1 MMKGDEV
8 RAAFLHY
15 FNQRGHRVVK
25 SSPLVPYDDPTL
37 LFTNAGMVQFKRVF
51 LQEETREYN
60 RAASA
65 QKCLR
70 AGGKHNDMENV
81 GRTARHH
88 TFFEMLGNF
97 SFGDYFKE
105 GAIEMGWE
113 FLTGHLHLSPEH
125 LWVSVFKE
133 DDEAAGIWQERI
145 GLPAVRIVRMGE
157 KDNFWAMGDT
167 GPCGPCSEIII
178 DQGENV
184 GCGSPTCGVGCD
196 CDRFLELWNLVFM
209 QYSREQDG
217 RLTPLPKPSIDT
229 GMGLERIAAVVQGVK
244 SNYDTDLFQ
253 GIIGRVE
260 EISGATYKGDAGRDV
275 SIRVIADHARA
286 VTFLLADGVLPANE
300 GKGYVLRRI
309 IRRALRHGKLLGIE
323 GPFLVSMADKV
334 TEVMGE
340 AYPEIT
346 EGKRHFTQILRREE
360 ERFSE
365 TLDFGLKVLQEEV
378 ERLEANDKKVL
389 PGDVAFKLYDT
400 FGFPID
406 LTEDIVREKG
416 MTIDLAGFE
425 RSMADQRKRAR
436 DAWKGDVATS
446 QALQSTAA
454 AGGVIAEGVATSFVG
469 YETLQAPSEV
479 TRIIKDNQLV
489 LSAGQGDEVE
499 VITAQTPF
507 YGESGGQA
515 GDQGVIQGK
524 GFLME
529 VRDTVRPLPELIV
542 HKGLIKKGEIKVGD
556 RITLQVDGER
566 RRATARNHTATHL
579 LQAALRRVVGRHI
592 NQAGSLVAPERLR
605 FDFTH
610 FETIDPDTLERIE
623 TLVNQWIGEDTP
635 VAVEVMATEE
645 AIEKGATA
653 LFGEKYGEQARV
665 ISLGDYSQELCGG
678 SHVARTG
685 EIGIFKVLSESGI
698 AAGVRRIEALT
709 GAGAFAYLRSV
720 ERELKDVAQLLKA
733 RHGEVASKVEK
744 LLAGQRNLEREIEAL
759 RRKLAAP
766 QSGGGPEVTEIKGIK
781 VVAFRADDM
790 DPKGLRD
797 IGDGIKAKIGSGI
810 IVLGGEKQGK
820 GALVAM
826 VTQDLAERFPADE
839 LIKALTEIGGGRGG
853 GNPTMAQAGGAQA
866 EKIDDCLKAVYGMV
880 KERTS

>member
-1 MMKGDEV
+1 MMRGDEV

-15 FNQRGHRVVK
+15 FEQRGHKVIK

-113 FLTGHLHLSPEH
+113 FLTQDLHLPAEQ

-145 GLPAVRIVRMGE
+145 KLPAERIVPLGE

-178 DQGENV
+178 DQGAGM
-184 GCGSPTCGVGCD
+184 GCGSPNCGVGCD

-209 QYSREQDG
+209 QYNREQDG
-217 RLTPLPKPSIDT
+217 RLSPLPKPSIDT
-229 GMGLERIAAVVQGVK
+229 GMGLERIAAAVQGVK
-244 SNYDTDLFQ
+244 SNYDSDLFQ
-253 GIIGRVE
+253 GIIRRVE
-260 EISGATYKGDAGRDV
+260 EISKARYGADADTDV
-275 SIRVIADHARA
+275 SIKVIADHARA

-300 GKGYVLRRI
+300 GRGYVLRRI
-309 IRRALRHGKLLGIE
+309 IRRALRHGKLLGITS
-323 GPFLVSMADKV
+323 PLLVAMADRV

-340 AYPEIT
+340 AYPEIKA
-346 EGKRHFTQILRREE
+346 GKTHLTQLLQREE

-365 TLDFGLKVLQEEV
+365 TLDNGLKILQEEM
-378 ERLEANDKKVL
+378 EQLKAKKKKVL
-389 PGDVAFKLYDT
+389 PGAIAFKLYDT

-416 MTIDLAGFE
+416 MTIDLKGFE
-425 RSMADQRKRAR
+425 QSMDDQKKRAR
-436 DAWKGDVATS
+436 ETWKGEMGEGIPPLY
-446 QALQSTAA
+446 QGL
-454 AGGVIAEGVATSFVG
+454 IAEGVATRFVG
-469 YETLQAPSEV
+469 YETLQVSSEI
-479 TRIIKDNQLV
+479 TRIIKDDQFV
-489 LSAGQGDEVE
+489 PSACQGEEVE
-499 VITAQTPF
+499 IISAQTPF
-507 YGESGGQA
+507 YGESGGQV

-529 VRDTVRPLPELIV
+529 VRHTSRPLPELIL
-542 HKGLIKKGEIKVGD
+542 HKGLITEGEVKVGAK
-556 RITLQVDGER
+556 ITLQVDGER
-566 RRATARNHTATHL
+566 RRATARNHTATHI
-579 LQAALRRVVGRHI
+579 LQAALRKVVGGHI

-610 FETIDPDTLERIE
+610 YEALAPDALERIE
-623 TLVNQWIGEDTP
+623 ALVNRWIWEDQP
-635 VAVEVMATEE
+635 IAVEVMATEE

-678 SHVARTG
+678 SHVQRTG
-685 EIGIFKVLSESGI
+685 EIGIFKVVSESGV

-709 GAGAFAYLRSV
+709 GQGAFDHLRSQ
-720 ERELKDVAQLLKA
+720 EGELKEAAQLLKA
-733 RHGEVASKVEK
+733 RPGEVASKVER
-744 LLAGQRNLEREIEAL
+744 LLAGQRSLEREIETL
-759 RRKLAAP
+759 RRRLATSQTGA
-766 QSGGGPEVTEIKGIK
+766 GPEVKEIKGIK
-781 VVAFRADDM
+781 VVGFQADGVDH
-790 DPKGLRD
+790 KGLREM
-797 IGDGIKAKIGSGI
+797 GDGIKDKIGSGI
-810 IVLGGEKQGK
+810 VLVGGEHEGK
-820 GALVAM
+820 ITLVLM
-826 VTQDLAERFPADE
+826 VTKDLAERLRADE
-839 LIKALTEIGGGRGG
+839 LIQGIAEIIGGKGG
-853 GNPTMAQAGGAQA
+853 GNLTLARTGSAKV
-866 EKIDDCLKAVYGMV
+866 EKLADALKAIYKIVE
-880 KERTS
+880 KKA

>member
-1 MMKGDEV
+1 MMRGDKV
-8 RAAFLHY
+8 RTAFLQY
-15 FNQRGHRVVK
+15 FEQRSHRVVK

-51 LQEETREYN
+51 LQEEAREYN

-113 FLTGHLHLSPEH
+113 FLIEHLHLTPER
-125 LWVSVFKE
+125 LWVSVFE
-133 DDEAAGIWQERI
+133 DDDEAFAIWQERI
-145 GLPAVRIVRMGE
+145 GLPAERIVRMGE
-157 KDNFWAMGDT
+157 KDNFWTMGDT
-167 GPCGPCSEIII
+167 GPCGPCSEIIF
-178 DQGENV
+178 DQGEEV
-184 GCGSPTCGVGCD
+184 GCGSPACGVGCD

-209 QYSREQDG
+209 QYNREMNG
-217 RLTPLPKPSIDT
+217 LLTPLPKPSIDT

-253 GIIGRVE
+253 GIIRRVE
-260 EISGATYKGDAGRDV
+260 EISGAAYGTDAGKDV

-300 GKGYVLRRI
+300 GRGYVLRRI
-309 IRRALRHGKLLGIE
+309 IRRALRHGKLLGVP
-323 GPFLVSMADKV
+323 GPFLVPIVAKV
-334 TEVMGE
+334 VAVMGE

-346 EGKRHFTQILRREE
+346 EGERHFTQILQREE

-365 TLDFGLKVLQEEV
+365 TLDNGLKVLQDEV
-378 ERLEANDKKVL
+378 EQLKANNKKVL

-416 MTIDLAGFE
+416 MTIDLTGFE

-436 DAWKGDVATS
+436 EAWKGEIGEGIPPIY
-446 QALQSTAA
+446 Q
-454 AGGVIAEGVATSFVG
+454 GVIADGVAAHFVG
-469 YETLQAPSEV
+469 YDAVQITSEV

-489 LSAGQGDEVE
+489 PSAGQGDEVE
-499 VITAQTPF
+499 IITAQTPF
-507 YGESGGQA
+507 YGEAGGQM
-515 GDQGVIQGK
+515 GDQGAITGK

-529 VRDTVRPLPELIV
+529 VRDTIRPLPDLIV
-542 HKGLIKKGEIKVGD
+542 HKGVIKEGKISVRDTVLLK
-556 RITLQVDGER
+556 VDGER
-566 RRATARNHTATHL
+566 RMATARNHTATHI
-579 LQAALRRVVGRHI
+579 LQAALRKVVGGHI
-592 NQAGSLVAPERLR
+592 NQAGSLVSPERLR

-610 FETIDPDTLERIE
+610 YEAIDPDTLERIE
-623 TLVNQWIGEDTP
+623 SLVNQWVWADTP
-635 VAVEVMATEE
+635 VVIEVMATEK

-653 LFGEKYGEQARV
+653 LFGEKYGEEARV
-665 ISLGDYSQELCGG
+665 ISLGAYSQELCGG

-685 EIGIFKVLSESGI
+685 EIGIFKIVSESGI

-709 GAGAFAYLRSV
+709 GRGAFDHFRSV
-720 ERELKDVAQLLKA
+720 EQELKAVAQLLKA
-733 RHGEVASKVEK
+733 RPGEVSSKVEK
-744 LLAGQRNLEREIEAL
+744 LLAGQRALEREIEAF
-759 RRKLAAP
+759 RRRLATV
-766 QSGGGPEVTEIKGIK
+766 QTGTGPEVKEINGIK
-781 VVAFRADDM
+781 VVAFRVDDM

-810 IVLGGEKQGK
+810 IVLGSEKEGK
-820 GALVAM
+820 GTLVAM
-826 VTQDLAERFPADE
+826 VTQDFVDRLRADE
-839 LIKALTEIGGGRGG
+839 LIRELTEIAGGRGG
-853 GNPTMAQAGGAQA
+853 GNPFMAQAGGARA

-880 KERTS
+880 EKRTS

>member
-1 MMKGDEV
+1 MMRGAEV
-8 RAAFLHY
+8 RAAFIRY
-15 FNQRGHRVVK
+15 FEQRGHRVVK

-60 RAASA
+60 RATSA

-113 FLTGHLHLSPEH
+113 FLTQHLHLAPER

-133 DDEAAGIWQERI
+133 DDEAFAIWQERI
-145 GLPAVRIVRMGE
+145 GLPTERIVSLGE

-167 GPCGPCSEIII
+167 GPCGPCSEILI
-178 DQGENV
+178 DQGAVV
-184 GCGSPTCGVGCD
+184 GCGSATCGVGCD

-209 QYSREQDG
+209 QYNRDADG
-217 RLTPLPKPSIDT
+217 QLTPLPKPSIDT
-229 GMGLERIAAVVQGVK
+229 GMGLERIAAVVQGK
-244 SNYDTDLFQ
+244 LSNYDSDLFQ
-253 GIIGRVE
+253 GIITRVA
-260 EISGATYKGDAGRDV
+260 EISGVPYRGDGEKDV
-275 SIRVIADHARA
+275 STRVIADHARA

-300 GKGYVLRRI
+300 GRGYVLRRI
-309 IRRALRHGKLLGIE
+309 IRRALRHGKLLGIP
-323 GPFLVSMADKV
+323 GPFLVPMVGKV
-334 TEVMGE
+334 VAVMGE

-346 EGKRHFTQILRREE
+346 EGERHFTQILQREE

-365 TLDFGLKVLQEEV
+365 TLDNGLKVLQDEV
-378 ERLEANDKKVL
+378 EGLQANKKKVL
-389 PGDVAFKLYDT
+389 PGAVAFKLYDT
-400 FGFPID
+400 FGFPLD

-416 MTIDLAGFE
+416 MTIDLTGFE

-436 DAWKGDVATS
+436 DAWKGELGEGIPPLY
-446 QALQSTAA
+446 Q
-454 AGGVIAEGVATSFVG
+454 GVIAEGIVTSFVG
-469 YETLQAPSEV
+469 YETLQDSSEV
-479 TRIIKDNQLV
+479 TRIIKGDQLV
-489 LSAGQGDEVE
+489 SSAGPGDEVE
-499 VITAQTPF
+499 IITAQTPF
-507 YGESGGQA
+507 YGESGGQV
-515 GDQGVIQGK
+515 GDQGTITGNK
-524 GFLME
+524 GSLFE
-529 VRDTVRPLPELIV
+529 VRDVIRPIPELIV
-542 HKGLIKKGEIKVGD
+542 HKGAVKKGTFAVGD
-556 RITLQVDGER
+556 QVLLQVDAER
-566 RRATARNHTATHL
+566 RHATARNHTATHI
-579 LQAALRRVVGRHI
+579 LQAALRQVVGGHI
-592 NQAGSLVAPERLR
+592 NQAGSLVTPERLR

-610 FETIDPDTLERIE
+610 FEGLDPAVVDRIE
-623 TLVNQWIGEDTP
+623 SMVNQRIWEDQP
-635 VAVEVMATEE
+635 VSIEVMATEQ

-653 LFGEKYGEQARV
+653 LFGEKYGDQARV
-665 ISLGDYSQELCGG
+665 ISLGAYSQELCGG

-685 EIGIFKVLSESGI
+685 EIGLFKIVSESGI

-709 GAGAFAYLRSV
+709 GRGALDYLKAQ
-720 ERELKDVAQLLKA
+720 EAELKAVAQLLKA
-733 RHGEVASKVEK
+733 RPGELPARVER
-744 LLAGQRNLEREIEAL
+744 LVVGQRALEREIETL

-766 QSGGGPEVTEIKGIK
+766 QSKDGPEVIEIKGVK

-853 GNPTMAQAGGAQA
+853 GNAAMAQAGGAQA
-866 EKIDDCLKAVYGMV
+866 EKIDDCLAAVAEIV
-880 KERTS
+880 KKKS